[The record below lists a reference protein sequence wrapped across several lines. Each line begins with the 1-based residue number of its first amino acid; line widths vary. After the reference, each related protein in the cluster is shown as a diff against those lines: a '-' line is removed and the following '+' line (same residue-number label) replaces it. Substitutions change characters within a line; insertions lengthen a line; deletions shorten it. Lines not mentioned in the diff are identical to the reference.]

1 MSDTTYH
8 AIDPALGVDEM
19 GYYRDKNG
27 TTASLIFF
35 SGKRASNVAITRF
48 SGYMNQYTP
57 CKGYSGV
64 PVADVEAFLDE
75 FEKALVLNKI
85 RGQKTL

>member
-8 AIDPALGVDEM
+8 ALDTALGVDEV
-19 GYYRDKNG
+19 GVYRDKNG

-35 SGKRASNVAITRF
+35 SGKRASNVVITRF
-48 SGYMNQYTP
+48 SKYMNQYTP

-64 PVADVEAFLDE
+64 PMVEVEAFLEE